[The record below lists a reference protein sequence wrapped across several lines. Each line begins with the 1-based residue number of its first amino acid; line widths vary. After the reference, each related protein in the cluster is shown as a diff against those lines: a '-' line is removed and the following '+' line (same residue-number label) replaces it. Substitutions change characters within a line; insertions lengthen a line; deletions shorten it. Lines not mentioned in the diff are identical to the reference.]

1 MKQYTDRLV
10 LVTGGNG
17 FLARH
22 TILRLLE
29 SGIAVRASVRSEDK
43 GIQLRAVLAEAGVN
57 TDNLQTIVADLL
69 DPQSW
74 TPAMA
79 GISHVMHLAAAM
91 QGETVRASALE
102 GTRNVLEA
110 SARAGVE
117 RVVVTSTGLAAL
129 KPKSPAGLVDQR
141 SEADWTD
148 SEQPGLDAYAAAKTR
163 AERDAW
169 HRAEA
174 LGLSLTTILPGVIMG
189 PVLGPERSLWQ
200 GLIRDMLDGK
210 LPALPPMKLQV
221 VDVRDVADLHI
232 AALFAPEADGQ
243 RYIAAG
249 ETFSLSEIAAIIKH
263 DLGPAASKVS
273 TREMPAILFR
283 LMALVSA
290 QARSALPLIGPSPHL
305 DASKARRELG
315 WMPRQSRASL
325 IDTAR
330 SLLAPEQ

>member
-1 MKQYTDRLV
+1 MKRYSSGLV

-22 TILRLLE
+22 TILRLLQRD
-29 SGIAVRASVRSEDK
+29 IAVRASVRSHDK
-43 GIQLRAVLAEAGVN
+43 GNQLRTALTEAGAE

-69 DPQSW
+69 VPQSW
-74 TPAMA
+74 PPAME
-79 GISHVMHLAAAM
+79 GVSHVLHLAAAM
-91 QGETVRASALE
+91 QGKTVQASALE

-129 KPKSPAGLVDQR
+129 KPKSPTGPVDQR

-169 HRAEA
+169 RHAEA

-189 PVLGPERSLWQ
+189 PVLGSERSLWQ
-200 GLIRDMLDGK
+200 GLVGDMLDGK
-210 LPALPPMKLQV
+210 LPLLPPMKIQV

-232 AALFAPEADGQ
+232 GALFAPDADGQ

-273 TREMPAILFR
+273 RREMPAILFR

-290 QARSALPLIGPSPHL
+290 QARSALPLIGPSPQL

-330 SLLAPEQ
+330 SLLASEQ

>member
-1 MKQYTDRLV
+1 MKQYSDSLV

-22 TILRLLE
+22 TILRLLQRN
-29 SGIAVRASVRSEDK
+29 IAVRASVRSEDK
-43 GIQLRAVLAEAGVN
+43 GSQLRTVLTEAGVK

-69 DPQSW
+69 APQSW
-74 TPAMA
+74 PPAME

-91 QGETVRASALE
+91 QGKTVRASALE
-102 GTRNVLEA
+102 GTRNILEA
-110 SARAGVE
+110 SAGAGVE
-117 RVVVTSTGLAAL
+117 RVAVTSTGLAAL
-129 KPKSPAGLVDQR
+129 KPKLPAGPVDQR

-148 SEQPGLDAYAAAKTR
+148 SEQPGLDDYTAAKTR

-169 HRAEA
+169 RQAERP
-174 LGLSLTTILPGVIMG
+174 GLSLTTILPGVIMG
-189 PVLGPERSLWQ
+189 PVLGRERSLWQ
-200 GLIRDMLDGK
+200 GLIGDMLYGK

-232 AALFAPEADGQ
+232 AALFAPEAHGQ

-249 ETFSLSEIAAIIKH
+249 ETFSLGEIAALIKH
-263 DLGPAASKVS
+263 DLGAAASKVS

-283 LMALVSA
+283 LAALVSV
-290 QARSALPLIGPSPHL
+290 QARSALPLLGASPHL

-315 WMPRQSRASL
+315 WTPRQSRTSL

-330 SLLAPEQ
+330 SLLTPEQ

>member
-1 MKQYTDRLV
+1 MMQHSDSLV

-17 FLARH
+17 FVARH

-29 SGIAVRASVRSEDK
+29 RGIAVRASVRSERK
-43 GIQLRAVLAEAGVN
+43 GSQLRAVLAEAGVN
-57 TDNLQTIVADLL
+57 TDSLQTIVADLL

-91 QGETVRASALE
+91 QGATVRASALE

-110 SARAGVE
+110 GASAGVD

-129 KPKSPAGLVDQR
+129 KPRSPSGPADQR
-141 SEADWTD
+141 SEVDWTD
-148 SEQPGLDAYAAAKTR
+148 SEQPGIDAYTAAKTR

-169 HRAEA
+169 QRAEA

-189 PVLGPERSLWQ
+189 PVLGTDRSLWQ
-200 GLIRDMLDGK
+200 ELIGDMLEGK
-210 LPALPPMKLQV
+210 LPALPPMKLQI

-232 AALFAPEADGQ
+232 AALFAPEALGQ

-249 ETFSLSEIAAIIKH
+249 ETLSLGEIAAAIKH
-263 DLGPAASKVS
+263 DLGAAAIKVS
-273 TREMPAILFR
+273 TREMPVILFR
-283 LMALVSA
+283 LMAVVSA
-290 QARSALPLIGPSPHL
+290 QARSALPLLGPSPHL

-315 WMPRQSRASL
+315 WMPRQSRISI